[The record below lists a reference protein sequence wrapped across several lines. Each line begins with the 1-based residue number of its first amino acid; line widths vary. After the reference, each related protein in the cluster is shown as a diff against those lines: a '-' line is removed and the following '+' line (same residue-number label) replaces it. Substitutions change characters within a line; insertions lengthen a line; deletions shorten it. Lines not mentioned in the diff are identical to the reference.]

1 MPRPPLGTVLT
12 QGRACSLVSLVLE
25 GRGLYHQWPPGSPHY
40 HLPGL
45 LLLTHQTWHNEGVN
59 PDTGTLQTAAT
70 VPSPETYP
78 KQQVW
83 WVRVA
88 SSAPPTEEFTGSSV
102 TESKLN
108 FTPFQE
114 AFLTRRISHRLLPI
128 RADSICSHLCLHNVI
143 LLNFYFTKA
152 SLVIMRANVVSNL
165 FLDSLKFLTCA
176 KYMESVQIPPHSVSF
191 PMNRP
196 E

>member
-1 MPRPPLGTVLT
+1 MLAHPVVSDSWDPMDCSPPGFPVHGTLQARILLRACVPRPPLGTVLT
-12 QGRACSLVSLVLE
+12 QGRACSLMSLVLE

-128 RADSICSHLCLHNVI
+128 RADSICSHLSACTMSYYSI
-143 LLNFYFTKA
+143 FISQK
-152 SLVIMRANVVSNL
+152 LV
-165 FLDSLKFLTCA
+165 
-176 KYMESVQIPPHSVSF
+176 
-191 PMNRP
+191 
-196 E
+196 